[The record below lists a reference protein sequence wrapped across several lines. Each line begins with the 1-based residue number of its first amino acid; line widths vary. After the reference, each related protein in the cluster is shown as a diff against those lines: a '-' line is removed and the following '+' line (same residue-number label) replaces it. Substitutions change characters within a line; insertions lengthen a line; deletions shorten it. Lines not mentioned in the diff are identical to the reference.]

1 MILKGESAE
10 EFNRKADENYE
21 KFKARQ
27 KQNLIDMMVADEKLG
42 LYEKPQQEKGEFQRG
57 VDSVKQELHEQRD
70 WCECGNCEPI
80 FKGGKMCKNSKW
92 PIYYP
97 YKPQPTEDV
106 ENCPDCKGLPDRCS
120 THSTSYAEQ
129 PTEDARRL
137 KSIEVKIDTLMYD
150 LMTIIERTESKDCAE
165 PTDQQTTEKIYT
177 IEDIERC
184 VENWG
189 LCKVEREYI
198 EKFLATKQVVKD
210 SLTTQTVEERAL
222 ELYPDTQSSDY
233 LWTMRLQ
240 QRQAYI
246 KGATD
251 QNKEDETIPS

>member
-21 KFKARQ
+21 RFKARQ
-27 KQNLIDMMVADEKLG
+27 KQILIDMMEADEELG
-42 LYEKPQQEKGEFQRG
+42 LYEKPTK
-57 VDSVKQELHEQRD
+57 L
-70 WCECGNCEPI
+70 
-80 FKGGKMCKNSKW
+80 
-92 PIYYP
+92 
-97 YKPQPTEDV
+97 
-106 ENCPDCKGLPDRCS
+106 
-120 THSTSYAEQ
+120 
-129 PTEDARRL
+129 
-137 KSIEVKIDTLMYD
+137 
-150 LMTIIERTESKDCAE
+150 
-165 PTDQQTTEKIYT
+165 YT

>member
-1 MILKGESAE
+1 MILKGDEAE

-21 KFKARQ
+21 KYKARQ
-27 KQNLIDMMVADEKLG
+27 KQNLIDMMDADEKIG
-42 LYEKPQQEKGEFQRG
+42 LYEKP
-57 VDSVKQELHEQRD
+57 
-70 WCECGNCEPI
+70 
-80 FKGGKMCKNSKW
+80 
-92 PIYYP
+92 
-97 YKPQPTEDV
+97 
-106 ENCPDCKGLPDRCS
+106 
-120 THSTSYAEQ
+120 Q

-210 SLTTQTVEERAL
+210 SLTTQTVEKWEDFELYDVFETAIQESALTVVTKYHNLDEETTELAL
-222 ELYPDTQSSDY
+222 ECVRIFKEL
-233 LWTMRLQ
+233 
-240 QRQAYI
+240 
-246 KGATD
+246 KGTTD
-251 QNKEDETIPS
+251 QNKEDE

>member
-27 KQNLIDMMVADEKLG
+27 KQNIIDMMEADEKLG
-42 LYEKPQQEKGEFQRG
+42 LYEKP
-57 VDSVKQELHEQRD
+57 
-70 WCECGNCEPI
+70 
-80 FKGGKMCKNSKW
+80 
-92 PIYYP
+92 
-97 YKPQPTEDV
+97 
-106 ENCPDCKGLPDRCS
+106 
-120 THSTSYAEQ
+120 Q

-165 PTDQQTTEKIYT
+165 PTDQQTTEKLYT
-177 IEDIERC
+177 IEDIKRC

-198 EKFLATKQVVKD
+198 EKFLETN
-210 SLTTQTVEERAL
+210 
-222 ELYPDTQSSDY
+222 
-233 LWTMRLQ
+233 
-240 QRQAYI
+240 
-246 KGATD
+246 
-251 QNKEDETIPS
+251 QNKEEPFINYDNETTTWMVTIKPKQRR

>member
-1 MILKGESAE
+1 MILKGDEAE

-21 KFKARQ
+21 KYKARQ
-27 KQNLIDMMVADEKLG
+27 KQNLIDMMEADEKLG
-42 LYEKPQQEKGEFQRG
+42 LYEKP
-57 VDSVKQELHEQRD
+57 
-70 WCECGNCEPI
+70 
-80 FKGGKMCKNSKW
+80 
-92 PIYYP
+92 
-97 YKPQPTEDV
+97 
-106 ENCPDCKGLPDRCS
+106 
-120 THSTSYAEQ
+120 Q

-210 SLTTQTVEERAL
+210 SLTTQTVEKWEDFELYDVFETAIQESALTVVTKYHNLDEETTELAL
-222 ELYPDTQSSDY
+222 ECVRIFKEL
-233 LWTMRLQ
+233 
-240 QRQAYI
+240 
-246 KGATD
+246 KGTTD
-251 QNKEDETIPS
+251 QNKEDE